1 MADSIVNAVVQK
13 FLQRSEI
20 GQKKYGT
27 TLDRTDLAPLD
38 WINHAQEEFMDGI
51 LYLEKLKRFYQVMP
65 TEIIDDR
72 RPPSS
77 SSSEPDDSEADL
89 SDSYVYPM
97 HQAYTIVCGKKRP
110 RDEEEKGGADYQK
123 KRTKTDMSVS
133 TESHISPADSVQSAS
148 SPSEEIIKMS
158 CAQQARA
165 CGEKLL

>member
-1 MADSIVNAVVQK
+1 MADSIVQAVVQK

-51 LYLEKLKRFYQVMP
+51 LYLEKLKRTFQAVP

-72 RPPSS
+72 PPP

-89 SDSYVYPM
+89 SDSYIYPA

-110 RDEEEKGGADYQK
+110 RDEDVGQDCSK

-133 TESHISPADSVQSAS
+133 TESHISPADSVESAS
-148 SPSEEIIKMS
+148 SPAEEVLKMS

-165 CGEKLL
+165 CGEKLQ

>member
-51 LYLEKLKRFYQVMP
+51 LYLEKLKRTFQAVA

-72 RPPSS
+72 RSPPSS
-77 SSSEPDDSEADL
+77 SSSESDSEADL
-89 SDSYVYPM
+89 SDSYVYPVR
-97 HQAYTIVCGKKRP
+97 QAYTIVCGKKRP
-110 RDEEEKGGADYQK
+110 RDQEIGEDYQK
-123 KRTKTDMSVS
+123 KRTKADMSVS
-133 TESHISPADSVQSAS
+133 TESHISPIDSVQSAP
-148 SPSEEIIKMS
+148 SPADDMIKMS

-165 CGEKLL
+165 CGEKLQ